1 MAEPPGER
9 REQQCPV
16 GHGRLPCPRCVAHT
30 PQVTVLLDGV
40 PVPGCL
46 GEQLVVGHETEGTPV
61 SSLSDPEL
69 IHCADQLGA
78 RVRERCARD
87 GVDDRSVAWGAR
99 QQLQLALAMF
109 CDVAPGALP
118 DVEDTAAVAMAAW
131 WALVVGTGLGD
142 RDLVAFARTIW
153 EE

>member
-1 MAEPPGER
+1 M
-9 REQQCPV
+9 
-16 GHGRLPCPRCVAHT
+16 
-30 PQVTVLLDGV
+30 
-40 PVPGCL
+40 
-46 GEQLVVGHETEGTPV
+46 

-78 RVRERCARD
+78 HLQERCARD
-87 GVDDRSVAWGAR
+87 DVDERSVAWCAR

-109 CDVAPGALP
+109 CDVAPGAPP
-118 DVEDTAAVAMAAW
+118 DPEDTAAVAMAAW

-142 RDLVAFARTIW
+142 GDLIAFARTIW